1 MEKFVSLLKSELQ
14 KKAWNSVLQLCV
26 GGVVIYVLSITAG
39 PAYGCGAGNAQYMDN
54 VFQCIRG
61 EMATTTK
68 VFITAGII
76 LASLCW
82 ARAAFLYERKR
93 AV

>member
-1 MEKFVSLLKSELQ
+1 MENFLSLLKSELS

-39 PAYGCGAGNAQYMDN
+39 PLYGCGAGNSQFMDN
-54 VFQCIRG
+54 VFECTRG
-61 EMATTTK
+61 EMATMTK

-82 ARAAFLYERKR
+82 ARAAFLYERQR